1 MYPVLVQG
9 TLQIPVAGSVNDGAA
24 VSLLRSGGIQL
35 TGLTLDYS
43 GWVYHWPIDATNLQ
57 ISTQHRNAMPKPP
70 EPMRVTTRL
79 RAPNPTPIQLGAHW
93 INVHEAGQLNAP
105 EPAIAHGC

>member
-57 ISTQHRNAMPKPP
+57 ISTQTP
-70 EPMRVTTRL
+70 ERYAK
-79 RAPNPTPIQLGAHW
+79 AP
-93 INVHEAGQLNAP
+93 
-105 EPAIAHGC
+105 